1 MLVVAHEVSMFHS
14 VITLK
19 NQGLSGGLLHSTF
32 KHSQK
37 VQNNNKLL
45 LMVTKIQTTIGFS
58 KELEDNLIMILLVT
72 PTDIEYIFDGM
83 HVRLMHP
90 QTGRNLHT
98 HDIPAPVSKSEYEV
112 ACYGNLT
119 IGDPKDN
126 WIVEI
131 MEQASDEDKMR
142 LHPLTSSFRL
152 KNEVMNCYLG
162 SLVLHYLNGVQTR

>member
-1 MLVVAHEVSMFHS
+1 MDFQRARGQPYYD
-14 VITLK
+14 T
-19 NQGLSGGLLHSTF
+19 SGNT
-32 KHSQK
+32 
-37 VQNNNKLL
+37 
-45 LMVTKIQTTIGFS
+45 
-58 KELEDNLIMILLVT
+58 
-72 PTDIEYIFDGM
+72 TDIEYIFDGM

-162 SLVLHYLNGVQTR
+162 SLVLHYLNGGSDKVKLFVTRTHSRKTRELGGILKTIVMQFSTTSSRRFQIT

>member
-1 MLVVAHEVSMFHS
+1 
-14 VITLK
+14 
-19 NQGLSGGLLHSTF
+19 
-32 KHSQK
+32 
-37 VQNNNKLL
+37 
-45 LMVTKIQTTIGFS
+45 
-58 KELEDNLIMILLVT
+58 
-72 PTDIEYIFDGM
+72 M

-162 SLVLHYLNGVQTR
+162 SLVLHYLNGGSDKVKLFVTRTHSRKTRELGGILKTIVMQFYHQLQKISNYLKLSLFVISFN

>member
-1 MLVVAHEVSMFHS
+1 
-14 VITLK
+14 
-19 NQGLSGGLLHSTF
+19 
-32 KHSQK
+32 
-37 VQNNNKLL
+37 
-45 LMVTKIQTTIGFS
+45 
-58 KELEDNLIMILLVT
+58 
-72 PTDIEYIFDGM
+72 
-83 HVRLMHP
+83 MHP

-162 SLVLHYLNGVQTR
+162 VTGTTLPQWGFRQGEVVCYKNPFKKTRELGGILKTIVMQFYHQLQKISNYLKLSLFVISFN